1 MTPSEYAERCSR
13 NRSTDN
19 RSVIDIRVTHG
30 SHVGYS
36 QVCIV
41 LAYPLLLSFCF
52 SRASSID
59 AANHVERLL
68 GQVVVLTLDDL
79 LEGKIVPSRGTIL
92 PSRPVN
98 RSATKNSWLRKR
110 WRRGARPTMTLST
123 SEISSMPRMTRYPA
137 ATCSADSSIRSK
149 CTPRS

>member
-30 SHVGYS
+30 SHDGYS

-79 LEGKIVPSRGTIL
+79 LEAPD
-92 PSRPVN
+92 RPFEGDDLAFKAGEPLGDEEQLAKKAMETRRPAHNDFVH
-98 RSATKNSWLRKR
+98 LR
-110 WRRGARPTMTLST
+110 T
-123 SEISSMPRMTRYPA
+123 SSMPRMARYPA